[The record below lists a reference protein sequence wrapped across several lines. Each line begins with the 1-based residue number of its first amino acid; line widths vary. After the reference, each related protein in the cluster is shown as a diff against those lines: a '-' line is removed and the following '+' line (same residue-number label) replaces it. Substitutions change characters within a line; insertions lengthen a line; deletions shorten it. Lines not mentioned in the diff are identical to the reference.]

1 MLRMMPSA
9 AAIYCRIS
17 EDPSGEG
24 LGVKRQEAD
33 CRALAERKGWPIGGL
48 YVDNDVGAWSG
59 KRRPEYRRLL
69 EDLKAGAVDAVI
81 VWHLDRLT
89 RRPIELEEFF
99 ETCDAAGVRHLAC
112 VTGDVD
118 LSTHDGQFMARILG
132 AVARKE
138 SDDKSRRTIRKHQ
151 ELAEAGRAVG
161 GTRPFGYESDRVT
174 LRPDEAELIRE
185 AAERILA
192 GETVYGLVADWIR
205 RKIPTSRGGRWSQ
218 HVMRRMLENP
228 RLIAKRAYKGAIVA
242 DGQWPAILDEATFA
256 RLQVTLAGRHTSYGF
271 GARKYL
277 LTGFL
282 YCGKVNADGEPCGAR
297 LIANAKEGRKRT
309 YVCTSRPEIGGCGGI
324 RVVAEA
330 LEDEVRDRLFAVVG
344 AATLAQHVAERHDGL
359 AEDDVLADIA
369 ALESKLEELAG
380 MWASGGLQTGEWV
393 AARQGV
399 ERRLTAARRRLVRKV
414 EDEQVHRWAGRSD
427 ELAAWWEAESTTLA
441 QRRAVVAGWVESIA
455 VGPSTLPHGTPR
467 FDAGRITIT
476 WRQ

>member
-1 MLRMMPSA
+1 MPDA

-17 EDPSGEG
+17 EDPGGEG
-24 LGVKRQEAD
+24 LGVKRQEQD
-33 CRALAERKGWPIGGL
+33 CRALAERKGWGVADVYI
-48 YVDNDVGAWSG
+48 DNDVGAWSG
-59 KRRPEYRRLL
+59 KRRPQYRRMLA
-69 EDLKAGAVDAVI
+69 DLKAGTIDAVI
-81 VWHLDRLT
+81 VYHLDRLT

-99 ETCDAAGVRHLAC
+99 EACDAAGVRHLAC

-138 SDDKSRRTIRKHQ
+138 SDDKSRRTTRKHQ

-174 LRPDEAELIRE
+174 VIEEEAELLRE

-192 GETVYGLVADWIR
+192 GETVYGLVADWTR

-218 HVMRRMLENP
+218 QAFRRMLQNP
-228 RLIAKRAYKGAIVA
+228 RLVAKRAYKGQIVA

-256 RLQVTLAGRHTSYGF
+256 RLQVTLDGRHTSYGF

-282 YCGKVNADGEPCGAR
+282 LCGKPKADGDPCGVR
-297 LIANAKEGRKRT
+297 LIANAKEDRRRT
-309 YVCTSRPEIGGCGGI
+309 YVCTSRPEKGGCGGI
-324 RVVAEA
+324 RIVAEP
-330 LEDEVRDRLFAVVG
+330 LEDEVLQRLLIVVG
-344 AATLAQHVAERHDGL
+344 RSELARSVAERHDGL

-369 ALESKLEELAG
+369 ALESQLAEG
-380 MWASGGLQTGEWV
+380 AQLWAAGGITTGEWV

-399 ERRLTAARRRLVRKV
+399 ERRLAAARKRLVRRV
-414 EDEQVHRWAGRSD
+414 QDEQVQRWAGRSVD
-427 ELAAWWEAESTTLA
+427 LETWWRADTTTLS
-441 QRRAVVAGWVESIA
+441 QRRAVLAGWIESIS
-455 VGPSTLPHGTPR
+455 VGPATVPRGTR
-467 FDAGRITIT
+467 TFDSARITVR
-476 WRQ
+476 WRA